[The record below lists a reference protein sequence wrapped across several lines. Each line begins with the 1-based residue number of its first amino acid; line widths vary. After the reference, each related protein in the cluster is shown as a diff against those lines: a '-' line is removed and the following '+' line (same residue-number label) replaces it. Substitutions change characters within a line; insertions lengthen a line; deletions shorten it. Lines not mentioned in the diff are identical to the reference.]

1 MLKLALC
8 MTIIGA
14 SVAIGISLSSK
25 LSQRVEILSQYM
37 KLLEEVSVRLRYTG
51 DPLAVLFQDN
61 FVGYTFLRE
70 RPFENQFQEMTR
82 RFKDVLLP
90 IDIRLLDDFA
100 RDLGAGDSE
109 SQLQHIRLYIKM
121 LEERSKEA
129 REDLKS
135 KGKLYRVLPLSAGIA
150 VAVLLI

>member
-82 RFKDVLLP
+82 RSKDVLLP

-135 KGKLYRVLPLSAGIA
+135 KGKLYRIIPLSAGIA

>member
-1 MLKLALC
+1 MLKLVLC

-61 FVGYTFLRE
+61 FVGYTFSRE
-70 RPFENQFQEMTR
+70 KPFENQFQEMTR

-109 SQLQHIRLYIKM
+109 SQLQHIRLYIKI
-121 LEERSKEA
+121 LEERCEEA

-135 KGKLYRVLPLSAGIA
+135 KGKLYRILPLSAGIA

>member
-1 MLKLALC
+1 

>member
-82 RFKDVLLP
+82 RSKDVLLP

>member
-1 MLKLALC
+1 

-51 DPLAVLFQDN
+51 DPLAVLFQEN
-61 FVGYTFLRE
+61 FVGYTFSRE
-70 RPFENQFQEMTR
+70 KPFENQFQEMTR
-82 RFKDVLLP
+82 RSKDVLLP

-100 RDLGAGDSE
+100 HDLGAGDSE
-109 SQLQHIRLYIKM
+109 SQLQHIRLYIKI

-135 KGKLYRVLPLSAGIA
+135 KGKLYRILPLSAGIA